1 MRCGDINEMLNGYTL
16 GLITLVLWGIAPVL
30 GKIGL
35 SHLEPLPAL
44 FIRSAMVTTILAAA
58 VIFSGRW
65 PEITA
70 ANGRD
75 VMFIMLE
82 GLCAALLGQLAYYYA
97 IKLGDLSR
105 VTLIVAGAPL
115 VTLLLAVVVLGEKIT
130 FYKLAGAMAIVF
142 GIVLLRI

>member
-1 MRCGDINEMLNGYTL
+1 
-16 GLITLVLWGIAPVL
+16 
-30 GKIGL
+30 
-35 SHLEPLPAL
+35 
-44 FIRSAMVTTILAAA
+44 MVTTILAAT

-75 VMFIMLE
+75 VMFIMFE